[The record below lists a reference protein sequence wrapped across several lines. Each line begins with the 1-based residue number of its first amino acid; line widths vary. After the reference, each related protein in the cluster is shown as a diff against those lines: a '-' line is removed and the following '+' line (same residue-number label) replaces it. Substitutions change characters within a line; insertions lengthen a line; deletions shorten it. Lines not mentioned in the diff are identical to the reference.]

1 MSNEME
7 PQIKELI
14 ARAEDGIE
22 VLKKREKSLKAKAS
36 LHCPAISCRT
46 SILTGRVPC

>member
-22 VLKKREKSLKAKAS
+22 LLKKREKSLKAKVRPS
-36 LHCPAISCRT
+36 PCSIMLLSQSC
-46 SILTGRVPC
+46 